1 MPARHTPERQQRP
14 DLIKWLLIA
23 GTVALAVALGVL
35 YVNRDHIW
43 HTHVEIDDHRFPV
56 KGIDVSKHNGD
67 INFDKVALQGY
78 RFVFVKA
85 SEGATYRAP
94 NFVRNV
100 TAARRAGLLVGA
112 YHFFRKNRDGVVQAN
127 NFINACAAVKLDL
140 PMVIDIED
148 WGNDSFVDDKLV
160 QTRVREMGQTL
171 STRQFHF
178 MVYTNGNG
186 YEKYYKPNFKHVPL
200 WLCSFNKPQ
209 EIVRFGHTFQQY
221 SHWGSVEGIDGE
233 VDLDVF
239 CGSMSDWERFVD
251 NHNNKTGWL

>member
-1 MPARHTPERQQRP
+1 MPAKRELERKQRP
-14 DLIKWLLIA
+14 DYIKWLLIM
-23 GTVALAVALGVL
+23 GTVALAIVL
-35 YVNRDHIW
+35 VVVYVNRHRIW
-43 HTHVEIDDHRFPV
+43 HANVVIDSSRYPV

-85 SEGATYRAP
+85 SEGATYRDP
-94 NFVRNV
+94 NFERNV
-100 TAARRAGLLVGA
+100 AAARKAGLLVGA
-112 YHFFRKNRDGVVQAN
+112 YHFFRKNRDGFIQAN
-127 NFINACAAVKLDL
+127 NFINACAHVKLDL

-148 WGNDSFVDDKLV
+148 WGNDTFVDEELV

-171 STRQFHF
+171 SARRHKF
-178 MVYTNGNG
+178 MIYTNGNG
-186 YEKYYKPNFKHVPL
+186 YDKYYKPNFGHVPL

-209 EIVRFGHTFQQY
+209 EIRQFGHTFQQY

-239 CGSMSDWERFVD
+239 CGSMDDWHRFV
-251 NHNNKTGWL
+251 NNYTVKK